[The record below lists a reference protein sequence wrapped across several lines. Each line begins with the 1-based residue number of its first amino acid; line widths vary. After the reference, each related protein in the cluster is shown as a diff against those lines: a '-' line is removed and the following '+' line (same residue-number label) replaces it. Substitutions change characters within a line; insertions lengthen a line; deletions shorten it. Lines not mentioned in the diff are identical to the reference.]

1 MSFRTPSVRR
11 VFYASLSLLLIA
23 ALANAQSWERRDI
36 PVAQRFSL
44 SMGGGVGFWEGHH
57 TMLDLRSEIQFSLS
71 PRIRLGLGLGYM
83 NHSAGHEMEKD
94 RDDRRGGWPGL
105 AEFWGQND
113 NRLESGRDFHIM
125 PLSLNLYYVLPL
137 GRRWSI
143 FMNGGGSYYFGSFRG
158 VSEKQNKN
166 AWGGQAGLGV
176 EFRLANRIHLVAEG
190 SYRFAEFHGLHTQQ
204 PQGLGSLLESLQ
216 IGSRLRKIWRQDGND
231 SILPRLLDLLAG
243 DIANI
248 KSLPPKAGSVSLN
261 GFSIRAGL
269 KFSL

>member
-1 MSFRTPSVRR
+1 MSSSTASVRR
-11 VFYASLSLLLIA
+11 IFYASLSLLLIA
-23 ALANAQSWERRDI
+23 ALAIAQSRERRDI
-36 PVAQRFSL
+36 PVIQRFSL

-57 TMLDLRSEIQFSLS
+57 GMLDLKSEIQFSLS
-71 PRIRLGLGLGYM
+71 PKIRLGLGLGYM
-83 NHSAGHEMEKD
+83 NHSGGHEMERG

-105 AEFWGQND
+105 AGFWEQND
-113 NRLESGRDFHIM
+113 NRSESGRDFHIM
-125 PLSLNLYYVLPL
+125 PLSLNLYYVLPM
-137 GRRWSI
+137 GHRWSI
-143 FMNGGGSYYFGSFRG
+143 FMGAGGSYYFGSFRG

-176 EFRLANRIHLVAEG
+176 EFRLANRIHVVAEG
-190 SYRFAEFHGLHTQQ
+190 SYRFAEFHGLHTEQ